1 MPVTLESCLG
11 LTSSDRIKTSP
22 MSPVSP
28 VSCVSRFEKFSVL
41 KYAYLFSFYN
51 IYIIIKDYIYNNN
64 LKYFR
69 TNGETKKTGDW
80 GDRGDTKSVV
90 VIREG
95 APY

>member
-1 MPVTLESCLG
+1 
-11 LTSSDRIKTSP
+11 
-22 MSPVSP
+22 MSPISP

-41 KYAYLFSFYN
+41 KYAYLFNFYN
-51 IYIIIKDYIYNNN
+51 IYIIIIKDYIYNNN

-95 APY
+95 AVY